1 MIQLRTDCLV
11 FETASGRVPFSA
23 EQVAVELI
31 GDAAELLDA
40 ELLHHAAAGVLHY
53 FKEELG
59 RDFVTVGEF
68 SEALARVLRGF
79 GLNVVAD
86 EEAAAPS
93 AGSAVPTF
101 DLRRLAGESGASF
114 ELAFFQRLREE
125 LHRQIAASPRV
136 VRLTGLRGCVK
147 QLLAARRWCPRCRR
161 LSDQIVSYLRQC
173 LREDPAAA
181 CALVVE

>member
-11 FETASGRVPFSA
+11 FETSSGRVPCSA

-31 GDAAELLDA
+31 GDAAELVDA
-40 ELLHHAAAGVLHY
+40 EVLHHAAAGVLHY

-59 RDFVTVGEF
+59 REFVTVGEF
-68 SEALARVLRGF
+68 SQALARVLRGF
-79 GLNVVAD
+79 GLNVLANEPVTV
-86 EEAAAPS
+86 S
-93 AGSAVPTF
+93 AGEGATPF
-101 DLRRLAGESGASF
+101 DLRRLVGESGAGF

-125 LHRQIAASPRV
+125 LYRQVAASPRV

-147 QLLAARRWCPRCRR
+147 QLLAAQRWCPRCRR
-161 LSDQIVSYLRQC
+161 LGDQIVSYLRQC
-173 LREDPAAA
+173 LHEAPAAA